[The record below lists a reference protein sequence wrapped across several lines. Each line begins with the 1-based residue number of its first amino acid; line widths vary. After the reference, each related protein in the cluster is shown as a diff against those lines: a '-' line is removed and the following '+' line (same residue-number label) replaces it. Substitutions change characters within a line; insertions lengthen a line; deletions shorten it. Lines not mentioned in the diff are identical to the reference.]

1 VDIFVQ
7 QAAEQDIL
15 LQVEWYADGGL
26 PLVGARFSAAVIAAI
41 KSLAR
46 RPMAG
51 PPRPM
56 LNPQLAGL
64 RTWPIK
70 GFPAFRIYYLVR
82 EDVLTV
88 VRVLN
93 TRRNTDTIL
102 TGQGVTVSGPAR

>member
-15 LQVEWYADGGL
+15 LQIEWYMDGDL
-26 PLVGARFSAAVIAAI
+26 PKVAARFSAAAIDAI
-41 KSLAR
+41 KALAR

-51 PPRPM
+51 PPRPV

-64 RTWPIK
+64 RSWPVK
-70 GFPAFRIYYLVR
+70 GFPAFRVYYLVR
-82 EDVLTV
+82 EEVLIV

-102 TGQGVTVSGPAR
+102 AGQGVTVSGPTR